1 MNYNMVVIVSGII
14 CAIISYLLSYYLIM
28 LILEE
33 SSAFFKMGQLV
44 LAVALM
50 TTLYAPIKYLLI
62 KYMNIDEFESENKN
76 D

>member
-1 MNYNMVVIVSGII
+1 MVVIVSGII